1 MTCEGRP
8 YLGVAI
14 GTDRFAKEFIA
25 EKVKEW
31 SAEVL
36 LLAKIAESQPHA
48 AYSALTHGLSSRWRY
63 VFRTLPDI
71 AECLQPLE
79 DVIRCT
85 LLPTLLGI
93 SPPNDTIR
101 DLVALPPCWG
111 GLGIFNPSVQCN
123 QEYSASLDITG
134 PLSHCTGSSQVLI
147 ILI

>member
-1 MTCEGRP
+1 MTCESRP

-36 LLAKIAESQPHA
+36 LLAKIAESQTHA
-48 AYSALTHGLSSRWRY
+48 AYLALTHGVSSRWWY

-79 DVIRCT
+79 DVIR
-85 LLPTLLGI
+85 LHASSYFVGDL
-93 SPPNDTIR
+93 TI
-101 DLVALPPCWG
+101 
-111 GLGIFNPSVQCN
+111 
-123 QEYSASLDITG
+123 
-134 PLSHCTGSSQVLI
+134 
-147 ILI
+147 